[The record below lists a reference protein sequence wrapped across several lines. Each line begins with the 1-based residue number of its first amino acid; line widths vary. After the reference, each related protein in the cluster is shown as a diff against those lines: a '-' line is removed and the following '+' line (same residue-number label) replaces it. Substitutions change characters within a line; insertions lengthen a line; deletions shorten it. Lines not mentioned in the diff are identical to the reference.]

1 MTITACKAFHDAC
14 LQHALKDPSESSSCM
29 HFRLLVAKPQVKNGL
44 SWLVVRG
51 NAARL
56 LFRVQKTTVN
66 DKTFTDVFFS
76 MIASDEVW

>member
-1 MTITACKAFHDAC
+1 
-14 LQHALKDPSESSSCM
+14 M

-51 NAARL
+51 DAARPL
-56 LFRVQKTTVN
+56 SRVQKTTVN

-76 MIASDEVW
+76 MIASEVW